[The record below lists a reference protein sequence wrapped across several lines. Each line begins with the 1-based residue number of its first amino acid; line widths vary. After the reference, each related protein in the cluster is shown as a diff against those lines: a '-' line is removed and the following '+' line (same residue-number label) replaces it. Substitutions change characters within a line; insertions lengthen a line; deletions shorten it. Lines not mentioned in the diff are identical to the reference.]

1 MAREYLTVEEAAA
14 ILKVRQNTVRDW
26 LKTGKLKGYKVGRV
40 WRLTEEA
47 ISNFVERESD
57 NNGPDPS

>member
-14 ILKVRQNTVRDW
+14 ILKVRENTVRDW
-26 LKTGKLKGYKVGRV
+26 LKSGKLKGFKVGRV

-47 ISNFVERESD
+47 IAEFVESEGGKD
-57 NNGPDPS
+57 GPVSS